1 MTFMEPRAES
11 RFDAAMIAGLSTVAL
26 LFSVFVGLMLGMAV

>member
-26 LFSVFVGLMLGMAV
+26 LFSVFLGLMLGMAV